1 MSKFRKK
8 PVVIEAFRYTG
19 DLYTNGEFNCPNWAI
34 EAYKNKTFVSYG
46 QGDLYIKTLEGEML
60 VSVGDYIIQGVNG
73 ELYPCKPD
81 IFKKTY
87 DSTETTVLERMYAEL
102 KELRIKMDGLNTF
115 AHTTVFEKLSKPQQK
130 LMLDQYESMQSYHNI
145 LCERIDL
152 YEKDN
157 K

>member
-34 EAYKNKTFVSYG
+34 EAYKNKTFVTHG

-60 VSVGDYIIQGVNG
+60 VIVGDYVIQGVNG

-87 DSTETTVLERMYAEL
+87 DSTETTVLERMEKEL
-102 KELRIKMDGLNTF
+102 KEVRIKVGVLG
-115 AHTTVFEKLSKPQQK
+115 VFTGKPEFSKLSNAQQK
-130 LMLDQYESMQSYHNI
+130 LMIEQLGYMEKYHNI

>member
-19 DLYTNGEFNCPNWAI
+19 DLYTNGEFNCPDWAV
-34 EAYKNKTFVSYG
+34 EAYENGTFVSHG
-46 QGDLYIKTLEGEML
+46 QGELYIKTLEGEML

-81 IFKKTY
+81 IFRKTY
-87 DSTETTVLERMYAEL
+87 DSTETTVLGRMEKEL
-102 KELRIKMDGLNTF
+102 KDVRIKVGTLGIFTGKPEF
-115 AHTTVFEKLSKPQQK
+115 FKLSNAQQE
-130 LMLDQYESMQSYHNI
+130 LMIEQLGYMEKYHNT
-145 LCERIDL
+145 LEKRIKL
-152 YEKDN
+152 YKEEN